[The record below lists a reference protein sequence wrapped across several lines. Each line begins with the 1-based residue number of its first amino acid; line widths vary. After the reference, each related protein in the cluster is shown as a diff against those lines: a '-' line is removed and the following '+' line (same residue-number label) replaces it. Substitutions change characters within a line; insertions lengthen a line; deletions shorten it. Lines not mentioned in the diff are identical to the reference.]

1 MCMCLLGEAISVL
14 RRKEAGTGEPD
25 ASRVMLS
32 HAGGSS
38 LRDFVVR
45 QFAFPQPAL
54 SQSFIALLSRFSW
67 LVAKGAS

>member
-1 MCMCLLGEAISVL
+1 ML

-25 ASRVMLS
+25 ASMVMLS

-38 LRDFVVR
+38 SLDVVVR
-45 QFAFPQPAL
+45 VSAPPQPTV
-54 SQSFIALLSRFSW
+54 SQLLVALLSRFSW